1 MQKSLILLLLNGWLM
16 ACSESK
22 PAQTNSAQS
31 GASPAEAKPD
41 TLAALVL
48 AYSPVEKPVNLPGE
62 LLPYERVQLRAKV
75 PGFIR
80 RIAVDIGSPV
90 RAGQVLAVLD
100 APEQQA
106 RLAEARSR
114 VQVSQAKLAAS
125 QDVYRRLS
133 RAAQTPGVVAE
144 SELARVHGQLQADSA
159 EHAASRYAANALRDI
174 DGYLILRAPFDGVI
188 TKRNADVGTYV
199 GAVTDQPIL
208 EIENNRTLRLRV
220 AVPEALTG
228 GQLKGNQV
236 SFTTKAV
243 PNQKQNA
250 LLVRKSESI
259 DVGTRSEIWEF
270 RVDNSAHQF
279 KSGMFADVTLQLSRA
294 KPSVVVPFS
303 SVVTTL
309 ERKFVIRVVDGQTQW
324 VDVRPG
330 LNVTDG
336 VEIFGDLQ
344 PGDTLVLKANE
355 EIKSDTKVV
364 ATLEKPK
371 KP

>member
-1 MQKSLILLLLNGWLM
+1 MQKSLFILLLSGWLM

-22 PAQTNSAQS
+22 PAQTNSRQAS
-31 GASPAEAKPD
+31 HSPAEAKPD
-41 TLAALVL
+41 TLEALVL
-48 AYSPVEKPVNLPGE
+48 ATGPVEKAMNLPGE

-159 EHAASRYAANALRDI
+159 DYAASRFAANALRDI
-174 DGYLILRAPFDGVI
+174 DGYLVLRAPFAGVI
-188 TKRNADVGTYV
+188 TKRNADVGTFV
-199 GAVTDQPIL
+199 GGASDQPIL

-228 GQLKGNQV
+228 GQLKGNNV
-236 SFTTKAV
+236 SFTTKAI

-270 RVDNSAHQF
+270 RVDNSAHQL

-294 KPSVVVPFS
+294 KPSIVVPFS
-303 SVVTTL
+303 TVVTTL

-330 LNVTDG
+330 LNVING

-355 EIKSDTKVV
+355 EIKSDAKVV
-364 ATLEKPK
+364 AILEKPQ

>member
-1 MQKSLILLLLNGWLM
+1 MKKSLFILLLSGWLM

-22 PAQTNSAQS
+22 TAQTSSTQAS
-31 GASPAEAKPD
+31 TSPAEAKPD
-41 TLAALVL
+41 TMVALVL
-48 AYSPVEKPVNLPGE
+48 TSGPVEKAINLPGE
-62 LLPYERVQLRAKV
+62 LLPFERVQLRAKV

-90 RAGQVLAVLD
+90 RAGQILAVLD

-144 SELARVHGQLQADSA
+144 SELARVHGQVVADSA
-159 EHAASRYAANALRDI
+159 ESAASRYAANALRDI
-174 DGYLILRAPFDGVI
+174 DGYLVLRAPFDGII

-199 GAVTDQPIL
+199 GSATDQPIL

-220 AVPEALTG
+220 AMPEALTG

-236 SFTTKAV
+236 SFTTKAI

-250 LLVRKSESI
+250 VLVRKSESI

-270 RVDNSAHQF
+270 RVENTAHQL
-279 KSGMFADVTLQLSRA
+279 KSGMFADVTLNLSRA

-303 SVVTTL
+303 TVVTTL

-330 LNVTDG
+330 LNVTEG

-355 EIKSDTKVV
+355 EIKPDTKVV
-364 ATLEKPK
+364 TRFEKPK
-371 KP
+371 HP

>member
-1 MQKSLILLLLNGWLM
+1 MKKSLFILLISGWLV
-16 ACSESK
+16 ACSDSK
-22 PAQTNSAQS
+22 PAQTGSA
-31 GASPAEAKPD
+31 GINNPGAEAKPD
-41 TLAALVL
+41 TLQALVL
-48 AYSPVEKPVNLPGE
+48 SSGPVEKAMNLPGE
-62 LLPYERVQLRAKV
+62 LLPFERVQLRAKV

-100 APEQQA
+100 APEQKA

-114 VQVSQAKLAAS
+114 MQVSQAKLVAS

-144 SELARVHGQLQADSA
+144 SELARVHGQVVADSA
-159 EHAASRYAANALRDI
+159 ENVASRYAANALRDI
-174 DGYLILRAPFDGVI
+174 DSYLVLRAPFDGVI

-199 GAVTDQPIL
+199 GTATDQPIL

-228 GQLKGNQV
+228 GKLKDNKI

-243 PNQKQNA
+243 PNQKQQA
-250 LLVRKSESI
+250 VLVRKSESI

-270 RVDNSAHQF
+270 RVDNTAHQL
-279 KSGMFADVTLQLSRA
+279 KSGMFADVTLKLSRS

-303 SVVTTL
+303 TVVTTL
-309 ERKFVIRVVDGQTQW
+309 ERKFVIRIVAGQTQW

-330 LNVTDG
+330 LNVPDG
-336 VEIFGDLQ
+336 VEIFGEIQ
-344 PGDTLVLKANE
+344 SGDTLVLKGNE
-355 EIKSDTKVV
+355 EIKPDTKVV
-364 ATLEKPK
+364 ATVEKPK